1 MASESTLV
9 VVKLGTA
16 SAADFPRTT
25 QLMQGIDYVIRLSL
39 ELQMP
44 IAVNLS
50 FGNNYGSHSGDSLLE
65 SYIDYVSTLG
75 QNVFCIGSGN
85 EGNAA
90 IHTGGIL
97 TSDTPVTQEFSVGT
111 YEPSLNLQLWKSF
124 ADDFDIY
131 LQHPDGTTVGP
142 VNPVSGTQRLSL
154 PGTELLL
161 FYGMPSPFAASQEIY
176 FDFLPSRGNSYLSSG
191 IWSIR
196 LVPKRIIHGAYDLWL
211 PGGGSVGRDTRFLT
225 PVPATT
231 LTIPSTSFRAVTVGA
246 YNSRLQSYANFSGRG
261 YTRILQTV
269 KPDLAAPGVGI
280 TAPNAGSGS
289 AYAEFTGTSFATP
302 FVTGSAALMMEWGI
316 LRGNDPFLYGEK
328 IKAYL
333 IHGAKQLP
341 GFTEWPNPQLGWGV
355 LCLADSLPK

>member
-1 MASESTLV
+1 M
-9 VVKLGTA
+9 
-16 SAADFPRTT
+16 
-25 QLMQGIDYVIRLSL
+25 
-39 ELQMP
+39 
-44 IAVNLS
+44 
-50 FGNNYGSHSGDSLLE
+50 
-65 SYIDYVSTLG
+65 
-75 QNVFCIGSGN
+75 FCIGSGN

-246 YNSRLQSYANFSGRG
+246 YNSRLQSS
-261 YTRILQTV
+261 
-269 KPDLAAPGVGI
+269 
-280 TAPNAGSGS
+280 
-289 AYAEFTGTSFATP
+289 
-302 FVTGSAALMMEWGI
+302 
-316 LRGNDPFLYGEK
+316 
-328 IKAYL
+328 
-333 IHGAKQLP
+333 
-341 GFTEWPNPQLGWGV
+341 
-355 LCLADSLPK
+355 C